1 MNRKADEDSLVLD
14 ALTEVMNIGVGKA
27 AAIMNTMLDSHVT
40 LTVPVVRLL
49 SLEKLLIEAVFPSDV
64 AFSAVEMKYTGSFN
78 GFVELVFD
86 TVSAGKLVDRL
97 SGVDSM
103 PVDDFDSLRSGTLC
117 EIGNIVINA
126 VLGTM
131 ANILD
136 VALSFSVPFYHE
148 GRGSGFINN
157 LKADSASMVLLTKT
171 TFTISELSVTG
182 DFAVFF
188 TFSSYENLRSG
199 LLKIGQD

>member
-1 MNRKADEDSLVLD
+1 MDDDSRVLD
-14 ALTEVMNIGVGKA
+14 ALTEIMNIGVGKA
-27 AAIMNTMLDSHVT
+27 AAIMNTMLDSHVS

-49 SLEKLLIEAVFPSDV
+49 SIEKLREEAIFPSNV
-64 AFSAVEMKYTGSFN
+64 AFSAIEMKYAGSFN

-86 TVSAGKLVDRL
+86 MVSAGKLVDRL
-97 SGVDSM
+97 SGIESLSVE
-103 PVDDFDSLRSGTLC
+103 DFDSLRSGTLC

-136 VALSFSVPFYHE
+136 VSLTFSVPFYHE
-148 GRGSGFINN
+148 GRGPGFVDD
-157 LKADSASMVLLTKT
+157 LRADSGSMVLLTKT

-188 TFSSYENLRSG
+188 SFSSYEHLRQG
-199 LLKIGQD
+199 LLNIGQE

>member
-1 MNRKADEDSLVLD
+1 
-14 ALTEVMNIGVGKA
+14 MNIGVGKA

-40 LTVPVVRLL
+40 LSVPVVRLL
-49 SLEKLLIEAVFPSDV
+49 TLEKLLKEAVFPPDV
-64 AFSAVEMKYTGSFN
+64 AFSSVEMKYAGSFN

-97 SGVDSM
+97 SGVESM

-136 VALSFSVPFYHE
+136 VSLSFSVPFYHE
-148 GRGSGFINN
+148 GRGPGFIDDF
-157 LKADSASMVLLTKT
+157 KVDSGSMVLLTKT

-188 TFSSYENLRSG
+188 SFSSYENLRRG
-199 LLKIGQD
+199 LLNIGQD

>member
-1 MNRKADEDSLVLD
+1 MDGDSRVLD
-14 ALTEVMNIGVGKA
+14 ALTEIMNIGVGKA
-27 AAIMNTMLDSHVT
+27 AAIMNTMLDSHVS

-49 SLEKLLIEAVFPSDV
+49 AADSLVQDSVFADDTP
-64 AFSAVEMKYTGSFN
+64 FSAVEMKYSGAFN

-136 VALSFSVPFYHE
+136 ASLTFSVPFYHE
-148 GRGSGFINN
+148 GSGSGIIRDFR
-157 LKADSASMVLLTKT
+157 AEAGSMVLLTKT

-188 TFSSYENLRSG
+188 SFSSYENLRTG
-199 LLKIGQD
+199 LLHIGQD

>member
-1 MNRKADEDSLVLD
+1 MADDTRVLD
-14 ALTEVMNIGVGKA
+14 ALAEIMNIGVGKA
-27 AAIMNTMLDSHVT
+27 AAIMNTMLDSHVS
-40 LTVPVVRLL
+40 LTVPDVRLL
-49 SLEKLLIEAVFPSDV
+49 TAEKLVQEAVFPPDV
-64 AFSAVEMKYTGSFN
+64 SFSAVEMKYSGAFS

-97 SGVDSM
+97 SGTDSM
-103 PVDDFDSLRSGTLC
+103 PLDDFDSLRSGTLC

-136 VALSFSVPFYHE
+136 VSLSFSVPFYKE
-148 GRGSGFINN
+148 GKGSAILKDF
-157 LKADSASMVLLTKT
+157 KADSRSMVLLTKT
-171 TFTISELSVTG
+171 TFTIRELSVTG

-188 TFSSYENLRSG
+188 SFSSFEHLRAG
-199 LLKIGQD
+199 LLRIGQE

>member
-1 MNRKADEDSLVLD
+1 MNEDTRVLD
-14 ALTEVMNIGVGKA
+14 ALAEIMNIGVGKA
-27 AAIMNTMLDSHVT
+27 AAIMNTMLDSHVS

-49 SLEKLLIEAVFPSDV
+49 TVEKLRQETVFPSEV
-64 AFSAVEMKYTGSFN
+64 AFSAIEMKYAGAFN

-86 TVSAGKLVDRL
+86 MVSAGKLVDRL
-97 SGVDSM
+97 SGIDSM

-136 VALSFSVPFYHE
+136 VSLSFSVPFYHE
-148 GRGSGFINN
+148 GKGSDFVEDFRV
-157 LKADSASMVLLTKT
+157 DSGSMVLLTKT

-188 TFSSYENLRSG
+188 SFSTYESLRRG
-199 LLKIGQD
+199 LLHIGQV